1 MTDPFVS
8 VVIPAWNSASTIERA
23 LDSVLDS
30 SERELECIV
39 VDDGSSDDTAQVARR
54 RAERDP
60 RLRVIASARNA
71 GVSVARNRALEVA
84 QGTWLTFLD
93 ADDRLLPGGLEA
105 LVAGARQAGVRAVV
119 GQRIWSDGRR
129 TWRTAAYDIPDI
141 REAGRKAL
149 ATHPGLMFYASA
161 TGKLFHRSI
170 TDGLRFEGRVL
181 GDQPWT
187 LRALLRAGGD
197 ILVIADDV
205 YEWRRPAPGGR
216 DTITAAKHESAALA
230 ADAVRIAIR
239 ALAEVSAEA
248 DACLPEAADRSV
260 VVRGYLD
267 RLVRSDIAGPV
278 ARAVARRD
286 PGGAQ
291 LFDAIRAFLEAAPPE
306 VVEDSDAVARV
317 ILRPPIDWWLL
328 LTPRTRAAFWSLLDW
343 VARDRPGLIAR
354 VSRVGPVRL
363 GFARLRRSSGQ
374 PNRAI
379 TSVLF
384 TLNWPIALA
393 RVAARLLR
401 ARIRPLRTRLVR
413 KAPDTP
419 RLAMPDDP
427 PAG

>member
-1 MTDPFVS
+1 
-8 VVIPAWNSASTIERA
+8 VVIPAWNSAPTIEEA

-30 SERELECIV
+30 NVRDLECIV
-39 VDDGSSDDTAQVARR
+39 VDDGSSDGSAAVAAR
-54 RAERDP
+54 RAELDP
-60 RLRVIASARNA
+60 RLRVIASPQNA
-71 GVSVARNRALEVA
+71 GVSVARNRALDVA

-141 REAGRKAL
+141 REPGRKAL

-187 LRALLRAGGD
+187 LRALLRAGGH

-205 YEWRRPAPGGR
+205 YEWRRPAPGAR

-239 ALAEVSAEA
+239 ALAEVEAEA
-248 DACLPEAADRSV
+248 DACLPEAADRAV

-286 PGGAQ
+286 HGGAQ

-306 VVEDSDAVARV
+306 VVEASDAVARV
-317 ILRPPIDWWLL
+317 ILRPPIDGWLL
-328 LTPRTRAAFWSLLDW
+328 LTPRTRAAFWNLLDW
-343 VARDRPGLIAR
+343 VVRERPALIAR
-354 VSRVGPVRL
+354 ASRVGPVRL
-363 GFARLRRSSGQ
+363 GLVILRRSSGQ
-374 PNRAI
+374 AGRAAA
-379 TSVLF
+379 SVLF
-384 TLNWPIALA
+384 TLNWPMALA
-393 RVAARLLR
+393 RVAVRQVR
-401 ARIRPLRTRLVR
+401 ARTRSVRTRPAR
-413 KAPDTP
+413 KAQDSP
-419 RLAMPDDP
+419 RRPNPDDP